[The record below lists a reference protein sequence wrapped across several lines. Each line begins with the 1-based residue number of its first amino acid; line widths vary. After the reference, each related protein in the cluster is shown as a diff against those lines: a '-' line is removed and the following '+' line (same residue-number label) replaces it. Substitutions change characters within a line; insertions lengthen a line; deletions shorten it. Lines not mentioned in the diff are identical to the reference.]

1 MQELHDTHGVVFDL
15 TSIYR
20 DRDNKFHSDH
30 SPHSSASAIDL
41 HTFNNPSFLNFMFGN
56 QYDQNTF
63 SNTTSM
69 KNWKMTPEAEAFF
82 RKHNLRL
89 FDERPAP
96 GGSHFH
102 IDISS
107 EDGNDYH
114 EMKNNIT
121 KINDNYD
128 GFMPGTG
135 GHISLYGLK
144 KRL

>member
-1 MQELHDTHGVVFDL
+1 MPIDPVIKYNKNTIPRVRKELAAAMQELHDTHGVVFDL

-30 SPHSSASAIDL
+30 SPHSSASAIDS

-69 KNWKMTPEAEAFF
+69 KNWKMTPEEEAFY

-89 FDERPAP
+89 FYERPAP
-96 GGSHFH
+96 
-102 IDISS
+102 
-107 EDGNDYH
+107 
-114 EMKNNIT
+114 
-121 KINDNYD
+121 
-128 GFMPGTG
+128 
-135 GHISLYGLK
+135 
-144 KRL
+144 